1 MKNKSFLYWNI
12 ACPWSACTLCSFGPH
27 LGGENSRHA
36 DYLLAPNI
44 NSLISNRNVLLC
56 VELWRMGQA
65 TTVRKAGFVES
76 YLCPRPLSL
85 AYFFLVVQLI
95 GCGAAHMDVEWR
107 YGWRDKKGPQHPS
120 TWTKSGKEGCSRCQ
134 KSHLTGQKYL
144 QIWNVERQLSAS
156 RHSFTSTGIILSI
169 DPFKH
174 VQQKWIKLNSLLKL
188 PGALWLG
195 NESLALTLLLG
206 YDFLPSLLEMSFY
219 YYMLLSNTWGQALPD
234 MGFQITA
241 SEQNGYGFLLSLQKL
256 IADRIKYH

>member
-1 MKNKSFLYWNI
+1 
-12 ACPWSACTLCSFGPH
+12 
-27 LGGENSRHA
+27 
-36 DYLLAPNI
+36 
-44 NSLISNRNVLLC
+44 
-56 VELWRMGQA
+56 
-65 TTVRKAGFVES
+65 
-76 YLCPRPLSL
+76 
-85 AYFFLVVQLI
+85 
-95 GCGAAHMDVEWR
+95 
-107 YGWRDKKGPQHPS
+107 
-120 TWTKSGKEGCSRCQ
+120 
-134 KSHLTGQKYL
+134 
-144 QIWNVERQLSAS
+144 
-156 RHSFTSTGIILSI
+156 
-169 DPFKH
+169 